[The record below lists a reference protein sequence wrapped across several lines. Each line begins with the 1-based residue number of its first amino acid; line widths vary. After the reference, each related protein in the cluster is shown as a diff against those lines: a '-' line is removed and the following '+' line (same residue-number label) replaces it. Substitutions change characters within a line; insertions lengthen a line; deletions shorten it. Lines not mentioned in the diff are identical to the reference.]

1 MLSYSYTIV
10 NMHFYA
16 CSTRFRFSQ
25 QKLVQVILHKKLSR
39 VSVILVGV
47 YSCTSFLSAVAH
59 NSVLGQRNSGT

>member
-1 MLSYSYTIV
+1 MLSYSFTIV

-39 VSVILVGV
+39 VSVILV
-47 YSCTSFLSAVAH
+47 
-59 NSVLGQRNSGT
+59 